1 MKMSKVT
8 TELLARFFEDRT
20 TKDENDMIADWIESD
35 PSNQEM
41 FNRELRYHL
50 MLIEASAVPAER
62 RSVSKPLMPRHRIAL
77 AAGMAAA
84 LLAGAFLMWTLVTKP
99 LAEESSQLLS
109 LMTEAGQRA
118 TVTLPDGTSVE
129 LNSGT
134 TLEYPAV
141 FSGKERR
148 VRVDG
153 EAMFDVASD
162 SRKPF
167 FVETFAYDVKV
178 LGTRFNVI
186 AEEQTG
192 EFSTAL
198 IEGKVSI
205 VDKVGVERAILLPS
219 QVASKENN
227 VLRLCNQDDA
237 DAYLWTE
244 GIISVAGVP
253 FDALVRRM
261 ERCYGVK
268 IVMEKE
274 EMPQVRY
281 RRMKLRISDG
291 IEFALN
297 AIQRESD
304 FNWRYDDLTCT
315 YYIY

>member
-118 TVTLPDGTSVE
+118 TVTLPDGTTVE

>member
-1 MKMSKVT
+1 
-8 TELLARFFEDRT
+8 
-20 TKDENDMIADWIESD
+20 MIADWIESD

-118 TVTLPDGTSVE
+118 TVTLPDGTTVE

>member
-1 MKMSKVT
+1 MEMSDITSEILV
-8 TELLARFFEDRT
+8 RFFEGRT
-20 TKDENDMIADWIESD
+20 TSEENNAIADWIESD
-35 PSNQEM
+35 PANQEM
-41 FNRELRYHL
+41 FNSELKYHL
-50 MLIEASAVPAER
+50 MLLEASSVPAEGQ
-62 RSVSKPLMPRHRIAL
+62 SVPKPIRVRHRISL
-77 AAGMAAA
+77 TTSIAAA
-84 LLAGAFLMWTLVTKP
+84 LFAGAFIMWSLVVKP
-99 LAEESSQLLS
+99 LAEESSQMMS
-109 LMTEAGQRA
+109 FMTEAGQRA
-118 TVTLPDGTSVE
+118 SVTLPDGTSVE

-134 TLEYPAV
+134 ILEYPAV
-141 FSGKERR
+141 FSGNERR
-148 VRVDG
+148 VRIDG
-153 EAMFDVASD
+153 EAMFEVASD

-253 FDALVRRM
+253 FDVLVRRM

>member
-1 MKMSKVT
+1 MEMSDITSEILV
-8 TELLARFFEDRT
+8 RFFEGRT
-20 TKDENDMIADWIESD
+20 TSEENNAIADWIESD
-35 PSNQEM
+35 PDNQEM
-41 FNRELRYHL
+41 FNSELKYHL
-50 MLIEASAVPAER
+50 MLLEASSVPAEGQ
-62 RSVSKPLMPRHRIAL
+62 SVPKPIRVRHRISL
-77 AAGMAAA
+77 TTSIAAA
-84 LLAGAFLMWTLVTKP
+84 LFVGAFIMWSLVVKP
-99 LAEESSQLLS
+99 LAEESSQMMS
-109 LMTEAGQRA
+109 FMTEAGQRA
-118 TVTLPDGTSVE
+118 SVTLPDGTSVE

-134 TLEYPAV
+134 ILEYPAV

-148 VRVDG
+148 VRIDG
-153 EAMFDVASD
+153 EAMFEVASD